1 MALDKVIHFFI
12 FFLCCLYFCKAQIE
26 GEVRLT
32 GMDLKIK
39 SSGRLEIFLNGKW
52 GTVSRQLTNTTV
64 DLYLTY
70 GKTVCY
76 QNNHYNGDDSKV
88 ATGTVSQLNKVL
100 KDGGLPYVINTSTS
114 TLSASVYDLQC
125 ENRAGKNPRHVLR
138 CSYTPADGS
147 RNHDNDLAVICSK
160 SASDSDHPFI
170 GQVRLVSDLASE
182 VNQGT
187 LELYSGSAW
196 GNVCYNGFDQTAAN
210 TACRQL
216 GYTNAKSLSPS
227 FKRSASTVWLDS
239 VSCGF
244 HSEQCLWHCLSKS
257 AYKDLYDN
265 KTKSCS
271 GDSYVNVICDF
282 EVSRRNATS
291 PYVGNACQVPPY
303 RGAGTSGGHP
313 FATTHAGTDNSG
325 NSKKT
330 RYTRCSTSD
339 KSSTD
344 I

>member
-1 MALDKVIHFFI
+1 MH
-12 FFLCCLYFCKAQIE
+12 
-26 GEVRLT
+26 
-32 GMDLKIK
+32 
-39 SSGRLEIFLNGKW
+39 N
-52 GTVSRQLTNTTV
+52 
-64 DLYLTY
+64 
-70 GKTVCY
+70 
-76 QNNHYNGDDSKV
+76 
-88 ATGTVSQLNKVL
+88 
-100 KDGGLPYVINTSTS
+100 S
-114 TLSASVYDLQC
+114 TLGASVYDLQC
-125 ENRAGKNPRHVLR
+125 ENHAGKYPRHVLR

-187 LELYSGSAW
+187 LELYSDSAW

-216 GYTNAKSLSPS
+216 GYTNAKSFSS
-227 FKRSASTVWLDS
+227 TFKRSASTVWLDS
-239 VSCGF
+239 VSCGL
-244 HSEQCLWHCLSKS
+244 HSESQCLWQCLSKS

-271 GDSYVNVICDF
+271 DDSYVTVTCDF
-282 EVSRRNATS
+282 EVDRRNATS
-291 PYVGNACQVPPY
+291 PYVGNACQVPP
-303 RGAGTSGGHP
+303 
-313 FATTHAGTDNSG
+313 TDNSG
-325 NSKKT
+325 NSNPGVAVLVGGILFALLVLCVIVTCVAICLCCFVPSCYFYQQRTKT
-330 RYTRCSTSD
+330 RYTRCSPSD

>member
-1 MALDKVIHFFI
+1 MWLR
-12 FFLCCLYFCKAQIE
+12 E
-26 GEVRLT
+26 T
-32 GMDLKIK
+32 
-39 SSGRLEIFLNGKW
+39 
-52 GTVSRQLTNTTV
+52 
-64 DLYLTY
+64 
-70 GKTVCY
+70 
-76 QNNHYNGDDSKV
+76 SK
-88 ATGTVSQLNKVL
+88 
-100 KDGGLPYVINTSTS
+100 Y
-114 TLSASVYDLQC
+114 
-125 ENRAGKNPRHVLR
+125 PRHVLR

-170 GQVRLVSDLASE
+170 GQVHLVSDLASE

-196 GNVCYNGFDQTAAN
+196 GNVCYNGFDQTAAD

-239 VSCGF
+239 VSCGY
-244 HSEQCLWHCLSKS
+244 HSESQCLWHCLSKS

-303 RGAGTSGGHP
+303 RGAGTSGWHP

-325 NSKKT
+325 NSNLGVAVLVGGILFTLVVLSVIVTCVAICLCCFVPSCYFYQQRTKM